1 MLVSSSSKNQRPILT
16 EHRKGQKMRAM
27 RKLPCEGLGD
37 AAEAEA
43 QRAGLRSL
51 LSTLWSISRRSLAQI
66 LRNVERD
73 KEIEFKDLPRI
84 QLLSLPE
91 EQNEVT
97 KNGCESKELVY
108 LVHIACQGKS
118 WIVKRSYEDFRVL
131 DKHLHL
137 CIYDRRFSQLS
148 ELPRSDTLK
157 DSPESVTQMLMA
169 YLSRLSA
176 IAGNKIN
183 CGPALT
189 WMELGFSPSVAMC
202 TAIVL
207 SPHSGNWA
215 CNKEYIEGGANLCWF
230 FRYR

>member
-1 MLVSSSSKNQRPILT
+1 MQ
-16 EHRKGQKMRAM
+16 
-27 RKLPCEGLGD
+27 
-37 AAEAEA
+37 
-43 QRAGLRSL
+43 
-51 LSTLWSISRRSLAQI
+51 
-66 LRNVERD
+66 
-73 KEIEFKDLPRI
+73 
-84 QLLSLPE
+84 LSLSE

-189 WMELGFSPSVAMC
+189 WMEMDNKGNHLLVHEESSINTPAVGAAHVIKRYTARAPDELTLEVGDIVSVIDMPPK
-202 TAIVL
+202 VL
-207 SPHSGNWA
+207 STWWRGKHGFQVG
-215 CNKEYIEGGANLCWF
+215 NKELENLLQLTWDTVSLMDEVPFGDGQNSVQLIFSWF
-230 FRYR
+230 PQDDQGSAILFFIGILCL